1 MVAPLKVGLAGLGT
15 VGAAVI
21 RLIRENQA
29 SLAARCGRPVE
40 VVAVTARSKGKD
52 RGVDLSSLRW
62 IEDPVALARDPDI
75 DVFVELMGG
84 EGDPAKAAI
93 EAALTSGKAVVT
105 ANKALLA
112 RHGVTLSALAERGGV
127 ALNFEAAVAG
137 AIPIIKTLREGL
149 AGNSISR
156 VYGILNG
163 TCNYILTRMEQEG
176 LSFAD
181 CLKDAQRLGYA
192 EADPTFD
199 IEGFDTAQKLAIL
212 ASIAFGTRVDY
223 DAVYVEGISSI
234 ASADLEAAAALGYRI
249 KLLGVAMKTGSGIEQ
264 RVHPTMV
271 PKNSAIAQVMG
282 VTNAVT
288 VDAEGFPPLTLVGP
302 GAGGAAT
309 ASAVVADIGDVAR
322 TQVGCTRLAHENEQI
337 SGKPEIC
344 ARVAPFG
351 RPGALLTEAGRAP
364 MQTHEGGYYIRLLA
378 VDRPG
383 SAATIATRM
392 AEQQISLESIVQ
404 RHPGPQGGE
413 DAQNANAP
421 VPVILITYATT
432 EDAVRRALA
441 AVKADKVITG
451 EPQLIR
457 IEKNR

>member
-21 RLIRENQA
+21 RLIQDNRTA
-29 SLAARCGRPVE
+29 LSARCGRPVE
-40 VVAVTARSKGKD
+40 VVAVTARTRGKD
-52 RGVDLSSLRW
+52 RDVDLKSLRW
-62 IEDPVALARDPDI
+62 VDDPVALARDPGI

-93 EAALTSGKAVVT
+93 EAALGAGKSVVT

-112 RHGVTLSALAERGGV
+112 KHGVSLATLAEQKQA
-127 ALNFEAAVAG
+127 ALNFEAAVG
-137 AIPIIKTLREGL
+137 GGIPVIKALREGL
-149 AGNSISR
+149 AGNAISR

-176 LSFAD
+176 LSFED

-199 IEGFDTAQKLAIL
+199 IEGFDTAQKLSIL
-212 ASIAFGTRVDY
+212 ASIAFGTKVDS

-234 ASADLEAAAALGYRI
+234 TSADLAAAEELGYRI
-249 KLLGVAMKTGSGIEQ
+249 KLLGVAVKTDTGIEQ

-271 PKNSAIAQVMG
+271 PKDSAIAQVMG

-288 VDAEGFPPLTLVGP
+288 IDAEGFPPVTLVGP

-309 ASAVVADIGDVAR
+309 ASAVVADIGDIAR
-322 TQVGCTRLAHENEQI
+322 GT
-337 SGKPEIC
+337 
-344 ARVAPFG
+344 RVAPFG
-351 RPGALLTEAGRAP
+351 RPSSQLASAGKAP
-364 MQTHEGGYYIRLLA
+364 MQLHEGGYYIRLLA
-378 VDRPG
+378 VDKPG
-383 SAATIATRM
+383 TAATIATRL

-404 RHPGPQGGE
+404 RHRGPEGGK
-413 DAQNANAP
+413 DARAVSAP

>member
-15 VGAAVI
+15 VGASVV
-21 RLIRENQA
+21 RLLESEREA
-29 SLAARCGRPVE
+29 LIARCGRPIE
-40 VVAVTARSKGKD
+40 VVAISARSQGKD
-52 RGVDLSSLRW
+52 RGIDLRTLRW
-62 IEDPVALARDPDI
+62 FDSLTELASDPGI
-75 DVFVELMGG
+75 DVFVELIGG
-84 EGDPAKAAI
+84 EGDPAKSAV
-93 EAALTSGKAVVT
+93 EAALRARKSVVT

-112 RHGVTLSALAERGGV
+112 RHGIALAALAEKNHV

-137 AIPIIKTLREGL
+137 AIPIVKTLREGL
-149 AGNSISR
+149 AGNSFAR

-192 EADPTFD
+192 EADPAFD
-199 IEGFDTAQKLAIL
+199 IEGHDTAQKLAIL
-212 ASIAFGTRVDY
+212 ASLAFGTKVDPS
-223 DAVYVEGISSI
+223 AVYVEGISSI
-234 ASADLEAAAALGYRI
+234 TPADLQAADELGYRV
-249 KLLGVAMKTGSGIEQ
+249 KLLGVAVKTGTGIEQ

-271 PKNSAIAQVMG
+271 PKDSAIAQVMG

-288 VDAEGFPPLTLVGP
+288 IDVEGFAPLTLVGP

-309 ASAVVADIGDVAR
+309 ASAVVSDLGDIAR
-322 TQVGCTRLAHENEQI
+322 GVRT
-337 SGKPEIC
+337 P
-344 ARVAPFG
+344 PFG
-351 RPGALLTEAGRAP
+351 RMSGDLTSAGKAP
-364 MQTHEGGYYIRLLA
+364 MQRHEGGYYIRLMA
-378 VDRPG
+378 VDKPG
-383 SAATIATRM
+383 TAATIATRL

-404 RHPGPQGGE
+404 RHRGPHPQGGA
-413 DAQNANAP
+413 DAKAAAAP

-432 EDAVRRALA
+432 EDAVRRAMD
-441 AVKADKVITG
+441 AVGRDKVISG